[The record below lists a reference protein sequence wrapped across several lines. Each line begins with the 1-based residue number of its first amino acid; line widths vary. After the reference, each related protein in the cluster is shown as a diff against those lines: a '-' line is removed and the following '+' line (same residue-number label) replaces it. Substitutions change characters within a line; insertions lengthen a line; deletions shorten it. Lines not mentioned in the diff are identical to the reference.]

1 MTRITL
7 GYLAKYCI
15 FVFLIIRIPKFSSA
29 NNYVFTVHT
38 TKACPRNQSEMDE
51 RSLALNC
58 TESNGYTCL
67 PDKNLSVL
75 LEFCYKRARIAVPKG
90 YCLFL
95 RNSDVDAYDCKLF
108 MNGCPDADYYSDE
121 IYKYPNCVA
130 IGSGCFLVDASCYR
144 IPAADTKTVTTNS
157 KYFTK
162 NTNLDYHLWISTL
175 AVLIP
180 ICTVMCIVIIY
191 IMHQQK
197 KSQLEQCMMSPCEI
211 NTTERDNIAYSS
223 DYSSKKE
230 NHSTDEISS
239 IHTISDSSS
248 FLNASSPLYDS
259 FEQGPY
265 SGVALSLD
273 DNACLQQPDESERSL
288 SGFSPLMIDD

>member
-1 MTRITL
+1 
-7 GYLAKYCI
+7 
-15 FVFLIIRIPKFSSA
+15 
-29 NNYVFTVHT
+29 
-38 TKACPRNQSEMDE
+38 
-51 RSLALNC
+51 
-58 TESNGYTCL
+58 
-67 PDKNLSVL
+67 
-75 LEFCYKRARIAVPKG
+75 
-90 YCLFL
+90 
-95 RNSDVDAYDCKLF
+95 

-130 IGSGCFLVDASCYR
+130 IGSGCFLVDASCNR
-144 IPAADTKTVTTNS
+144 IPAADTKTLTTNS
-157 KYFTK
+157 KDFTK
-162 NTNLDYHLWISTL
+162 NTNLYYHLWISTL

-180 ICTVMCIVIIY
+180 ICTVMCIAIVY

-197 KSQLEQCMMSPCEI
+197 KSQLQRYMMSPCEI
-211 NTTERDNIAYSS
+211 NTAESVFIAFSS

-288 SGFSPLMIDD
+288 FDIKEDCNLCIDSGFSPLVNSSMNWHDTASLKQTYRHTPAKKIPIQSISHCRL